1 MTDKPYIDQMGQKV
15 TIPVFP
21 KRIVSLV
28 PSQTEL
34 LIDLGLEEQLVGIT
48 KFCVHPKGL
57 RQKKTIIGG
66 TKKFRFEA
74 IDELQPDLIIGNKE
88 ENYREGIEQLAEKY
102 PVWMSD
108 IFTLEDALQMIQ
120 EIGGITGKKD
130 VSQLLVREISR
141 GFQVEDDR
149 KGSAVY
155 LIWQEP
161 YMAAGGGTFID
172 QMLAKA
178 GFQNLIIQNRYP
190 VIAVEEIK
198 ELSPEFL
205 LLSSEPFPF
214 KEKHVQALQMEL
226 PATKV
231 LLVDG
236 EMFSWY
242 GSRLRYAVDY
252 FRSI

>member
-1 MTDKPYIDQMGQKV
+1 MTDKRYIDQMGREV
-15 TIPVFP
+15 TIPYFP
-21 KRIVSLV
+21 RRIVSLV

-48 KFCVHPKGL
+48 KFCVHPGGL
-57 RQKKTIIGG
+57 RKKKAIVGG
-66 TKKFRFEA
+66 TKKFRFEV
-74 IDELQPDLIIGNKE
+74 IDELRPDLIIGNKE
-88 ENYREGIEQLAEKY
+88 ENYKEGIMQLAEKY

-108 IFTLEDALQMIQ
+108 IFNLEDALRMIQ
-120 EIGGITGKKD
+120 EIGNITGKKE
-130 VSQLLVREISR
+130 VSQLLAKEISQC
-141 GFQVEDDR
+141 FHAAIDS

-161 YMAAGGGTFID
+161 HMAVGGATFID
-172 QMLAKA
+172 EMLAKA
-178 GFQNLIIQNRYP
+178 GFKNLIAQVRYP
-190 VIAVEEIK
+190 TVTLEQIK
-198 ELSPEFL
+198 ELCPDFL

-214 KEKHVQALQMEL
+214 KEKHVQALQREL
-226 PATKV
+226 PETKV
-231 LLVDG
+231 QLVDG